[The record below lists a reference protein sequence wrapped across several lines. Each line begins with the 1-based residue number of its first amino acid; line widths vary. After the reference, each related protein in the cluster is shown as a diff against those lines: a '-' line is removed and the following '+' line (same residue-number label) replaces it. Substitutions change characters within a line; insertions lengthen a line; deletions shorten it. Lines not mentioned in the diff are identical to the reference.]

1 MLLPPFPR
9 PFARSQP
16 ALGPVALVPALDGA
30 DPRQLAPLV
39 AHTDRLRLPPGRVLA
54 LAGASARELVV
65 IVSGE
70 AVVLGPG
77 GSRAFVGADTEIG
90 FPEVLTH
97 ERHAA
102 TVMTVSDVEVVVV
115 AGPAIRW
122 AHLEGLTHSGPGE
135 IAEAAGAGLA
145 LAG

>member
-16 ALGPVALVPALDGA
+16 ALGPVALVPVLDGA
-30 DPRQLAPLV
+30 DPRQLAELV
-39 AHTDRLRLPPGRVLA
+39 PHTDRLRLPPGRVLA
-54 LAGASARELVV
+54 LAGATARELVV

-70 AVVLGPG
+70 AVVLGAG
-77 GSRAFVGADTEIG
+77 GGRTFVGADTEIG
-90 FPEVLTH
+90 FPQVLTH
-97 ERHAA
+97 ERHTA
-102 TVMTVSDVEVVVV
+102 TVMTVSEVEVVVI

-122 AHLEGLTHSGPGE
+122 AHLEGLTHS
-135 IAEAAGAGLA
+135 EAAETGEPGLA

>member
-1 MLLPPFPR
+1 
-9 PFARSQP
+9 
-16 ALGPVALVPALDGA
+16 LVPALDGA
-30 DPRQLAPLV
+30 DPRQLAALV

-54 LAGASARELVV
+54 LAGATARELVV
-65 IVSGE
+65 LIEGE

-77 GSRAFVGADTEIG
+77 GSRTFVGADTEIG

-122 AHLEGLTHSGPGE
+122 AHLEGLTHSSTGGP
-135 IAEAAGAGLA
+135 AATDEVGLA